1 MDETFRRDL
10 QEKTESFRENS
21 TEILGEFQASKNW
34 DNEEYVRKARRAME
48 IVRRNVDFHYQYRI
62 FQGNIRKGIS
72 CPIAIQVDVFTREW
86 YLDFVDVRSRKE
98 VLANL
103 SRFTFLQTGNSA
115 SISQEEKR
123 RLRRRGKSRD
133 LRWQ

>member
-10 QEKTESFRENS
+10 QEQTESFRENS

-34 DNEEYVRKARRAME
+34 DDEEYVRKAKREME
-48 IVRRNVDFHYQYRI
+48 IVRQNVDFHYQNRI

-72 CPIAIQVDVFTREW
+72 CPIAIQVDMFTREW
-86 YLDFVDVRSRKE
+86 YLDFVDVGSRTE

-103 SRFTFLQTGNSA
+103 SRLTLLQTGNSA
-115 SISQEEKR
+115 SFS
-123 RLRRRGKSRD
+123 
-133 LRWQ
+133 